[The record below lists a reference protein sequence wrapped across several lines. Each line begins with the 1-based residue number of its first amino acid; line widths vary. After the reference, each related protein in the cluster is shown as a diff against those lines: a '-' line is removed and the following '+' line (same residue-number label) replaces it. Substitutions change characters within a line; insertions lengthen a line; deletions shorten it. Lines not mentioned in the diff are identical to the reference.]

1 MELSPIWTTAAIAI
15 LAGIGFYFPMALA
28 IVLTMGVLSV
38 FRWMESPMSA
48 QAYYRFEVRC
58 RIGDLSDRLDTEAQ
72 LRRYSMT
79 IASAHRDAAARL
91 ASTLES
97 ADFVQ
102 DFRIA
107 PSGN

>member
-1 MELSPIWTTAAIAI
+1 
-15 LAGIGFYFPMALA
+15 MALA
-28 IVLTMGVLSV
+28 VVLTMGVLSA
-38 FRWMESPMSA
+38 FRWIESRMSM
-48 QAYYRFEVRC
+48 QAHCRFEVRC
-58 RIGDLSDRLDTEAQ
+58 RIGDLRYRLDTEAQ

-97 ADFVQ
+97 ADFVR